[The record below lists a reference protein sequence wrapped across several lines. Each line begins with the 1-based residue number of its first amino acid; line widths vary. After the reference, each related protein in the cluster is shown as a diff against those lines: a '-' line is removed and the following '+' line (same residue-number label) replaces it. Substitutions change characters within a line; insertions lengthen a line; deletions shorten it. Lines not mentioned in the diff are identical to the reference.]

1 MDELR
6 DQLISKLKTLN
17 ETIWDGKVKTPY
29 IDAWLD
35 NFEQDKIGNTSER
48 IHALYLLGQFM
59 FFGDPQI
66 RELLKAMFRDLYK
79 YPLIERIRRSNSDTL
94 DVLHINA
101 RFAEELK
108 QTRFLGVG
116 NPAESGTHLL
126 YFFRQENGL
135 SKKLFIH
142 GHQIFTRK
150 RIVHSSKTKLAW
162 LKRLVA
168 AIKGRTLA
176 LKYPDVKTY
185 VFIDDLCGSG
195 TQAEEYSTEILED
208 LKRLKPDV
216 YVTYL
221 SLFAT
226 SEGLNYIRNRTLFDW
241 ADCIFELDDSFRC
254 FDPLSRYFQ
263 PAVAHIKPDFAKQ
276 MCMKYGQRLFSI
288 HPLGYGNSQ
297 LLLGLHHNT
306 PDNTLPIFW
315 SDGTTRFHWSPIFKR
330 YPKIYA

>member
-1 MDELR
+1 MEELR
-6 DQLISKLKTLN
+6 EQLINKLKTLN
-17 ETIWDGKVKTPY
+17 ETIWDGKVKTPN
-29 IDAWLD
+29 IEAWLE
-35 NFEQDKIGNTSER
+35 NFEDDTVGNASER

-79 YPLIERIRRSNSDTL
+79 YPVIERIRRSDTL
-94 DVLHINA
+94 DLGQINSQ
-101 RFAEELK
+101 FAEELK
-108 QTRFLGVG
+108 RTRFLGVG

-135 SKKLFIH
+135 SKNLFIH
-142 GHQIFTRK
+142 GYQIFTRK
-150 RIVHSSKTKLAW
+150 RLESSPRWTLKW
-162 LKRLVA
+162 LKRILEV
-168 AIKGRTLA
+168 IRGRTFA
-176 LKYPDVKTY
+176 LRYPDVKTY

-195 TQAEEYSTEILED
+195 TQAEEYSTEILEE
-208 LKRLKPDV
+208 LKRLKPDA
-216 YVTYL
+216 YVAYL

-226 SEGLNYIRNRTLFDW
+226 TEGLKYIRNRTLFDF

-254 FDPLSRYFQ
+254 FEPASRYFQ
-263 PAVAHIKPDFAKQ
+263 PPVTNIDSVFAKQ
-276 MCMKYGQRLFSI
+276 MCQKYGQRLFSI
-288 HPLGYGNSQ
+288 GPLGYGNSQ

-315 SDGTTRFHWSPIFKR
+315 SDGRNHFHWSPIFKR